1 MTLLA
6 SDKSLN
12 SSFDYPTTPKLT
24 TSQIYEVGASLPKE
38 AADRTERVLE
48 MQPARE
54 VHARY

>member
-12 SSFDYPTTPKLT
+12 NSFDYPTTPKLT

-38 AADRTERVLE
+38 AAEHTERVLE

-54 VHARY
+54 MHTGY